1 MKKIASR
8 DASSSPAAAV
18 QDGLEGTWR
27 KELLKA
33 LLQGAR
39 NFENS
44 LASLEP
50 QRDVASIVNGMLK
63 FSDDEAVQKEE
74 SDEYQK
80 IRSQDGEA
88 WAQMQRKYRALA
100 SAGVLDVVRR
110 AISARPRRLRV
121 LGAEFSGCWR
131 AMTRTTAR
139 SARR

>member
-1 MKKIASR
+1 VTVKKIASR

-63 FSDDEAVQKEE
+63 FSDDEAVQKERGGRRISKDTE
-74 SDEYQK
+74 PRRRGVGAD
-80 IRSQDGEA
+80 A
-88 WAQMQRKYRALA
+88 
-100 SAGVLDVVRR
+100 AGVPSTG
-110 AISARPRRLRV
+110 ICGRP
-121 LGAEFSGCWR
+121 
-131 AMTRTTAR
+131 
-139 SARR
+139 